1 MTPTADTI
9 TAVPLSQRVGWLR
22 YLERTREAG
31 DDYAEVEEAAW
42 DELQKA
48 LTRIPASPED
58 AWYRRYPA
66 RAPPSASGLG
76 PRPFKAVTRVRI
88 PLGVSRPPGLAVD

>member
-1 MTPTADTI
+1 VGTEPGFQAYYLGRDTVTSPADTI
-9 TAVPLSQRVGWLR
+9 TQFPLSQRVVWLR

-48 LTRIPASPED
+48 LTRVPGSPED
-58 AWYRRYPA
+58 AA
-66 RAPPSASGLG
+66 
-76 PRPFKAVTRVRI
+76 
-88 PLGVSRPPGLAVD
+88 

>member
-9 TAVPLSQRVGWLR
+9 TQFPLSQRVVWLR

-42 DELQKA
+42 AELQQA
-48 LTRIPASPED
+48 LARIPGSPED
-58 AWYRRYPA
+58 AA
-66 RAPPSASGLG
+66 
-76 PRPFKAVTRVRI
+76 
-88 PLGVSRPPGLAVD
+88 